1 VNGTELLSPIVGGI
15 AASGVG
21 LPELVWDICKI
32 LHHPA
37 LTFPYLTPLPFL
49 FLPPL
54 KRGSRTIEGVNSARR
69 VLSRSIGT
77 LAAVS
82 VDVLRIHLRMH
93 RNARERKDKAEQNR
107 RE

>member
-21 LPELVWDICKI
+21 LPELVWDVRKV

-37 LTFPYLTPLPFL
+37 LAFPHFTPFPFF

-54 KRGSRTIEGVNSARR
+54 KRGSRAIERVNSARR
-69 VLSRSIGT
+69 VLSRSIGI
-77 LAAVS
+77 LAAVG
-82 VDVLRIHLRMH
+82 VDVLRVHLRMH
-93 RNARERKDKAEQNR
+93 RHAREGKGKTKHRKK
-107 RE
+107 